1 MNPSISVI
9 IQNVDEIVYKLQK
22 EGILNMAVMFGI
34 VRLLIAVVLAIA
46 AGKLISKLRLPAIL
60 GWLIAG
66 MIMGPHA
73 VGLLDDQLLDSTWFS
88 TLESLLELQC

>member
-1 MNPSISVI
+1 MGV
-9 IQNVDEIVYKLQK
+9 V
-22 EGILNMAVMFGI
+22 FGI

-73 VGLLDDQLLDSTWFS
+73 IGLLDDKLKNKIKIAIAVFFILSVFKFCEDVK
-88 TLESLLELQC
+88 

>member
-1 MNPSISVI
+1 M
-9 IQNVDEIVYKLQK
+9 
-22 EGILNMAVMFGI
+22 
-34 VRLLIAVVLAIA
+34 LIAVALAIA

-73 VGLLDDQLLDSTWFS
+73 IGLLDDQLLDST
-88 TLESLLELQC
+88 

>member
-1 MNPSISVI
+1 MDV
-9 IQNVDEIVYKLQK
+9 V
-22 EGILNMAVMFGI
+22 FGI

-73 VGLLDDQLLDSTWFS
+73 IGLLDDQLLDSTWFS
-88 TLESLLELQC
+88 TLESLNIMEIFIKRMFLLHVIKLIV

>member
-1 MNPSISVI
+1 MDV
-9 IQNVDEIVYKLQK
+9 V
-22 EGILNMAVMFGI
+22 FGI
-34 VRLLIAVVLAIA
+34 VRLLIAVALAIA

-73 VGLLDDQLLDSTWFS
+73 IGLLDSTWFS